1 MCTHFV
7 ACVVIQ
13 VSNGRNLQICYFS
26 HYFEMHVEDCVLC
39 TEKRKRILVLL
50 YIIIYR
56 NYYTPNFVYMK
67 NTVMMNSIDI
77 KVIPEYEIESPG

>member
-1 MCTHFV
+1 MRTHFV

-13 VSNGRNLQICYFS
+13 VSDGRNLQICYFS

-39 TEKRKRILVLL
+39 TEKRKRILVLD
-50 YIIIYR
+50 R
-56 NYYTPNFVYMK
+56 NYHTPNFIYMK